1 MEFDENL
8 NPMPEKPKQPEPAQ
22 TPQSN
27 WAPPIRPN
35 PTQKRVSP
43 SPTTIIGII
52 AGVVI
57 ILGGIIVAN
66 RFNAPTPPATINGQ
80 SEGLNVS
87 SEGVVYATPDIAK
100 LRFGVQQIGPDAG
113 RVEEQISD
121 SIANIKD
128 ALGDQDIDDKDIK
141 TVSFGVYPDYG
152 AYPLNENS
160 RIRSY
165 TGSHILEVTIRDL
178 DTVND
183 IASAV
188 IKAGANQVENVYFT
202 VEDPEEWYQEARS
215 QAVSKAKAKA
225 EQLAKEADIR
235 LGKLISINENTSGG
249 PIYYDRAISSPG
261 GFGGGGEFD
270 TGIESGSLEIRAYV
284 TLIYQIR

>member
-8 NPMPEKPKQPEPAQ
+8 NPMPEKPKQPEPTQA
-22 TPQSN
+22 PQSN
-27 WAPPIRPN
+27 WTPPTRPN

-66 RFNAPTPPATINGQ
+66 RFNAPTPPSTINGQ

-87 SEGVVYATPDIAK
+87 SEGIVYATPDIAK

-113 RVEEQISD
+113 KVEEQISD

-165 TGSHILEVTIRDL
+165 TGRHILEVTIRDL

-235 LGKLISINENTSGG
+235 LGKLVSINENTSGG
-249 PIYYDRAISSPG
+249 PIYYDHAISSPG